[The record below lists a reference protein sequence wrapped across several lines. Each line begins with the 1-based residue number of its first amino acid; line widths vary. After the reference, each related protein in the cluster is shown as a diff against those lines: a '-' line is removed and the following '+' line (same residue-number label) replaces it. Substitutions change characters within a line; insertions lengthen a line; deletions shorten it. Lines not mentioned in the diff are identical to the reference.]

1 MQNCSFSAWSSSA
14 HSAPILSRRESIDDL
29 VYALKVGVDVRRI
42 HPINLLDASNCDFN
56 AAPTVAN
63 FSLSSIEGDW
73 FELYGKDNSESDF
86 TPDEGPSDTRE
97 TMSQDVSKSDTAK
110 FRTCHLQGPSPQ
122 IEVCMVYI
130 ATISAVGVLTD
141 HISALMTPSFN
152 TMYPNSRYSGT
163 QTRILTV
170 DDDFYVSQ
178 SCDFSNGECPKQRL
192 SLTVSSRGEP

>member
-29 VYALKVGVDVRRI
+29 VYALKVGVAVRRI
-42 HPINLLDASNCDFN
+42 HPINQLDASDCDFN
-56 AAPTVAN
+56 ATPTVAN

-73 FELYGKDNSESDF
+73 FEIYGKGNSESDF

-152 TMYPNSRYSGT
+152 TMYLNS
-163 QTRILTV
+163 
-170 DDDFYVSQ
+170 
-178 SCDFSNGECPKQRL
+178 
-192 SLTVSSRGEP
+192 